1 MFKNDAYT
9 KTKVYKWIV
18 AVLSIIAILLIILDF
33 AAVIDINGKNS
44 KWFWLNNI
52 ILVLFAV
59 DYFWRLHLAS
69 DKRLFFKT
77 HIADLLTIIPVGI
90 AFNWMELAQVS
101 NVYLY
106 FRLLRLIRLA
116 GLVGKL
122 REVFHTNGILYLLYF
137 CIAFLMLG
145 SIAFS
150 ITEHVPLNQA
160 FWWAITTASTV
171 GYGDISTHV
180 IVPKTL
186 MGQFVILVMIFIGV
200 GMMGLVS
207 SSLTT
212 YFIRRSSAST
222 QSETQKSLNKIL
234 KKLDQLEKQNRGL
247 MKENIK
253 LRKDVDELREKDNDR
268 KK

>member
-1 MFKNDAYT
+1 MFKNNKYT
-9 KTKVYKWIV
+9 KTPLYKWTI
-18 AVLSIIAILLIILDF
+18 AVLAITAIILIILDF
-33 AAVIDINGKNS
+33 AAIIDINGKNS
-44 KWFWLNNI
+44 AWFWLNNI
-52 ILVLFAV
+52 ILVIFAV
-59 DYFWRLHLAS
+59 DYFWQLHLAH
-69 DKRLFFKT
+69 DKKYFFKT
-77 HIADLLTIIPVGI
+77 HIVDLLAIIPVGI
-90 AFNWMELAQVS
+90 AFNWMEIAQVS
-101 NVYLY
+101 NIYLY

-116 GLVGKL
+116 GLIGKL
-122 REVFHTNGILYLLYF
+122 REIFHTNGILYLLYF

-145 SIAFS
+145 SVAFS

-171 GYGDISTHV
+171 GYSDISTST

-200 GMMGLVS
+200 GIMGLVS

-212 YFIRRSSAST
+212 YFMRKMSSSA
-222 QSETQKSLNKIL
+222 QSETQQTLSKIV
-234 KKLDQLEKQNRGL
+234 KRLDQLQKQNHDL

-253 LRKDVDELREKDNDR
+253 LREDINEIKEKTND